1 MYVVLGKKIKMCT
14 RNMRKLLITGNF
26 TSIFIAVSFYGTKI
40 YPQSDFRKASSL
52 PVANNDCKLP
62 VILGRSFS
70 RHTLRS

>member
-1 MYVVLGKKIKMCT
+1 MCT
-14 RNMRKLLITGNF
+14 RNTRKLLITGNLL
-26 TSIFIAVSFYGTKI
+26 SKFITVSFYGTKI